1 MIPNKLKDAKPLDL
15 ISTIKAYIM
24 KNYDAS
30 SFDQKVETF
39 LSEVQQNRNVVST
52 MATMTQNLDT
62 LKTNKE
68 ILLQYLNQLNTIK
81 GKMTFG
87 QENFCVQIEFQWK
100 DIFKNKSYSS
110 YSINFEYYNVM
121 FNLAMIY
128 CIMGILITN
137 ECGDDEERLK
147 ESVKYFRYAS
157 GLFDTIKNDAA
168 NGIPAK
174 ELPPD
179 LGYSYMSYCS
189 YICTAFG
196 QINLVK
202 VAMKKKTNFDL
213 QSQLLKGIVEM
224 LNSAYLLANESL
236 KKNLDDKMIQNSKLC
251 KILTK
256 KKSLQR
262 LFFSC
267 WFTYLPG
274 LAL

>member
-52 MATMTQNLDT
+52 MATITQNLDT

-121 FNLAMIY
+121 FN
-128 CIMGILITN
+128 
-137 ECGDDEERLK
+137 
-147 ESVKYFRYAS
+147 
-157 GLFDTIKNDAA
+157 
-168 NGIPAK
+168 
-174 ELPPD
+174 
-179 LGYSYMSYCS
+179 
-189 YICTAFG
+189 
-196 QINLVK
+196 
-202 VAMKKKTNFDL
+202 
-213 QSQLLKGIVEM
+213 
-224 LNSAYLLANESL
+224 
-236 KKNLDDKMIQNSKLC
+236 
-251 KILTK
+251 
-256 KKSLQR
+256 
-262 LFFSC
+262 
-267 WFTYLPG
+267 
-274 LAL
+274 